1 MGTGGGTGQENRSA
15 EQPVPQV
22 SATAPVIVPRP
33 AESGTTE
40 PHLMEPHATLPTP
53 PAPGGQ
59 PGPAAPPAERQRPPA
74 STEDRLVA
82 DLIALMEAGQ
92 APWRRPWREA
102 SGPHVNLLSG
112 RPYRG
117 SNPVLLTLGLH
128 LRGSSLPFWCG
139 WGEARRLD
147 LAPRRGSRGVMILRP
162 LRWVRDPEAAAEP
175 SGVGAAASPAA
186 GAARDG
192 EGSRPEAAPRQGI
205 RFRPMVVFNA
215 ADLVGDRQASRALAE
230 RIAACRA
237 QAQAQGRPE
246 PERLAAAAATLAAW
260 PVPLLEGGGRAC
272 YWPDRD
278 RIELP
283 EPERFCSAAARL
295 ATWAHEA
302 IHSTG
307 HASRLARDLAGAF
320 GSAAY
325 AREELVAE
333 LGAVLLGERLAIGSD
348 TANHAAYLRHWCE
361 LLRQDPRVLL
371 QVLGD
376 ARRAADLIAPEPATD
391 RGGTA

>member
-1 MGTGGGTGQENRSA
+1 MQSPKTF
-15 EQPVPQV
+15 
-22 SATAPVIVPRP
+22 
-33 AESGTTE
+33 
-40 PHLMEPHATLPTP
+40 TP
-53 PAPGGQ
+53 PSDPGAQ
-59 PGPAAPPAERQRPPA
+59 PGAPARSSERQRPPA

-92 APWRRPWREA
+92 APWRRPWREG
-102 SGPHVNLLSG
+102 SGAHVNLITG

-128 LRGSSLPFWCG
+128 LRGSTLPYWCG

-162 LRWVRDPEAAAEP
+162 LRWEREP
-175 SGVGAAASPAA
+175 VGTGAVDGALGA
-186 GAARDG
+186 GAGAGAGATAAHG
-192 EGSRPEAAPRQGI
+192 ESGTPAPMPQQGI

-215 ADLVGDRQASRALAE
+215 ADLVGDAKASRGLAE
-230 RIAACRA
+230 RIAGCRA
-237 QAQAQGRPE
+237 QAHQAPVRQAS
-246 PERLAAAAATLAAW
+246 ERLAAAAATLAAW
-260 PVPLLEGGGRAC
+260 PVPLFEGAGRAC
-272 YWPDRD
+272 YRPDLD

-283 EPERFCSAAARL
+283 DRGSFHAAAARL

-307 HASRLARDLAGAF
+307 HPSRLARDLTGAF

-361 LLRQDPRVLL
+361 LLRQDSRLLL

-376 ARRAADLIAPEPATD
+376 ARRAADLIAPEAAISPEALP
-391 RGGTA
+391 G

>member
-1 MGTGGGTGQENRSA
+1 MQSPKTF
-15 EQPVPQV
+15 
-22 SATAPVIVPRP
+22 
-33 AESGTTE
+33 
-40 PHLMEPHATLPTP
+40 TP
-53 PAPGGQ
+53 PSDPGAQ
-59 PGPAAPPAERQRPPA
+59 PGAPARLSERQRPPG
-74 STEDRLVA
+74 STEERLVA

-92 APWRRPWREA
+92 APWRRPWREG
-102 SGPHVNLLSG
+102 SGAHVNLITG

-128 LRGSSLPFWCG
+128 LRGSTLPYWCG

-162 LRWVRDPEAAAEP
+162 LRWEREP
-175 SGVGAAASPAA
+175 VGTGAVDGALGA
-186 GAARDG
+186 GAGAGAGATAAHG
-192 EGSRPEAAPRQGI
+192 ESGTPAPMPQQGI

-215 ADLVGDRQASRALAE
+215 ADLVGDAQASRGLAE
-230 RIAACRA
+230 RIAGCRA
-237 QAQAQGRPE
+237 QAQAKAQELGRQAS
-246 PERLAAAAATLAAW
+246 ERLAAAAATLAAW
-260 PVPLLEGGGRAC
+260 PVPLFEGAGRAC
-272 YWPDRD
+272 YRPDLD

-283 EPERFCSAAARL
+283 DRGSFHAAAARL

-307 HASRLARDLAGAF
+307 HPSRLARDLTGAF

-361 LLRQDPRVLL
+361 LLRQDSRLLL

-376 ARRAADLIAPEPATD
+376 ARRAADLIAPEAAISPEVLP
-391 RGGTA
+391 G

>member
-1 MGTGGGTGQENRSA
+1 
-15 EQPVPQV
+15 
-22 SATAPVIVPRP
+22 
-33 AESGTTE
+33 
-40 PHLMEPHATLPTP
+40 MEPHASHPNP
-53 PAPGGQ
+53 PAPGAQ
-59 PGPAAPPAERQRPPA
+59 PGAAASPAERQRPPA

-139 WGEARRLD
+139 WGEARRLG

-175 SGVGAAASPAA
+175 GGGAVGSPAA
-186 GAARDG
+186 GATTDG
-192 EGSRPEAAPRQGI
+192 EGSRPEASPRQGT

-215 ADLVGDRQASRALAE
+215 ADLVGDRQASRVLAE

-246 PERLAAAAATLAAW
+246 PERLATAASILAAW

-272 YWPDRD
+272 YWPDCD

-283 EPERFCSAAARL
+283 GPEHFCSAAARL

-307 HASRLARDLAGAF
+307 HPSRLARDLDGGF

-361 LLRQDPRVLL
+361 LLREDGRLLL

-376 ARRAADLIAPEPATD
+376 ARRAADLIAPEPPTATD
-391 RGGTA
+391 PGGSA

>member
-1 MGTGGGTGQENRSA
+1 MQLST
-15 EQPVPQV
+15 PF
-22 SATAPVIVPRP
+22 
-33 AESGTTE
+33 
-40 PHLMEPHATLPTP
+40 TLPPHPDGP
-53 PAPGGQ
+53 PCV
-59 PGPAAPPAERQRPPA
+59 PPAERQRPPA
-74 STEDRLVA
+74 NTEDRLVA

-92 APWRRPWREA
+92 APWRRPWREG
-102 SGPHVNLLSG
+102 SGAHVNLITG

-117 SNPVLLTLGLH
+117 GNPVLLTLGLH
-128 LRGSSLPFWCG
+128 LRGSSLPYWCG

-162 LRWVRDPEAAAEP
+162 VRWEREHPGPASSADAP
-175 SGVGAAASPAA
+175 SA
-186 GAARDG
+186 DG
-192 EGSRPEAAPRQGI
+192 EVTAADGQSGLPGRAPRQGI

-215 ADLVGDRQASRALAE
+215 ADLVGDAQASLGLAE
-230 RIAACRA
+230 RIASCRA
-237 QAQAQGRPE
+237 QAQVLDRSE
-246 PERLAAAAATLAAW
+246 SERLAAAAATLAAW
-260 PVPLLEGGGRAC
+260 PVPMLEGGDRAC
-272 YWPDRD
+272 YRPDLD
-278 RIELP
+278 RIEIP
-283 EPERFCSAAARL
+283 DRSSFHAAAARL

-307 HASRLARDLAGAF
+307 HPGRLARNLAADF

-361 LLRQDPRVLL
+361 LLRQDSRLLL

-376 ARRAADLIAPEPATD
+376 ARRAADLIAPEPVSPSPDPGEVRAGV
-391 RGGTA
+391 GG

>member
-1 MGTGGGTGQENRSA
+1 MQTST
-15 EQPVPQV
+15 PF
-22 SATAPVIVPRP
+22 
-33 AESGTTE
+33 
-40 PHLMEPHATLPTP
+40 TP
-53 PAPGGQ
+53 PPNPGG
-59 PGPAAPPAERQRPPA
+59 PLSAPPSERQRPPA
-74 STEDRLVA
+74 NTEERLVA

-92 APWRRPWREA
+92 SPWRRPWREG
-102 SGPHVNLLSG
+102 SGVHVNLITG

-128 LRGSSLPFWCG
+128 LRGSSLPYWCG

-162 LRWVRDPEAAAEP
+162 LRWEQEQVGLTSPDGASAAEAE
-175 SGVGAAASPAA
+175 VTAA
-186 GAARDG
+186 DG
-192 EGSRPEAAPRQGI
+192 ESGTPARAPRQGI

-215 ADLVGDRQASRALAE
+215 ADLVGDAQASRGLAE
-230 RIAACRA
+230 RIAGCRA
-237 QAQAQGRPE
+237 QAQVLSRSE
-246 PERLAAAAATLAAW
+246 SERLAAAAATLAAW
-260 PVPLLEGGGRAC
+260 PVPMLEGGDRAC
-272 YWPDRD
+272 YRPDLD
-278 RIELP
+278 RIEIP
-283 EPERFCSAAARL
+283 DRSSFHAAAARL

-307 HASRLARDLAGAF
+307 HPRRLARNLAAGF

-361 LLRQDPRVLL
+361 LLRQDSRLLL

-376 ARRAADLIAPEPATD
+376 ARRAADLIAPEPVSPAPD
-391 RGGTA
+391 PGEVRSQVGY

>member
-1 MGTGGGTGQENRSA
+1 MKPS
-15 EQPVPQV
+15 
-22 SATAPVIVPRP
+22 
-33 AESGTTE
+33 TTS
-40 PHLMEPHATLPTP
+40 TP
-53 PAPGGQ
+53 PAAPCVQ
-59 PGPAAPPAERQRPPA
+59 PGAPARLSQRQRPPA
-74 STEDRLVA
+74 STEERLVA

-92 APWRRPWREA
+92 APWRRPWREG
-102 SGPHVNLLSG
+102 SGPHVNLITG

-128 LRGSSLPFWCG
+128 LRGSSLPYWCG

-147 LAPRRGSRGVMILRP
+147 LVPRRGSRGVMILRP
-162 LRWVRDPEAAAEP
+162 LRWEREP
-175 SGVGAAASPAA
+175 SGTGEPDAASGASREATAGDGQSGTPAQP
-186 GAARDG
+186 
-192 EGSRPEAAPRQGI
+192 SRQGI

-215 ADLVGDRQASRALAE
+215 ADLVGDAQASRGLAE
-230 RIAACRA
+230 RIAGCRA
-237 QAQAQGRPE
+237 QAQALGRSAS
-246 PERLAAAAATLAAW
+246 ERLAAAAAALAAW
-260 PVPLLEGGGRAC
+260 PVPMLEGGCRAC
-272 YWPDRD
+272 YQPDLD

-283 EPERFCSAAARL
+283 ERDRFHAASARL

-307 HASRLARDLAGAF
+307 HRSRLARDLAGAF

-361 LLRQDPRVLL
+361 LLRQDSKLLL

-376 ARRAADLIAPEPATD
+376 ARRAADLIAPESSPQSSDQGEVSSRAG
-391 RGGTA
+391 RPGPTAAGAEVSPEVLPRC

>member
-1 MGTGGGTGQENRSA
+1 MPVWVCPPLLGQVVE
-15 EQPVPQV
+15 PGKGW
-22 SATAPVIVPRP
+22 RP
-33 AESGTTE
+33 SPMQSPKTF
-40 PHLMEPHATLPTP
+40 TP
-53 PAPGGQ
+53 PPNPGAQ
-59 PGPAAPPAERQRPPA
+59 PGAAAPPSERQRPPA

-82 DLIALMEAGQ
+82 DLIALMETGQ
-92 APWRRPWREA
+92 APWRRPWREG
-102 SGPHVNLLSG
+102 SGAHVNLITG
-112 RPYRG
+112 RPYQG
-117 SNPVLLTLGLH
+117 SNPLLLTLGLH
-128 LRGSSLPFWCG
+128 LRGSSLPYWCG

-162 LRWVRDPEAAAEP
+162 LRWEREP
-175 SGVGAAASPAA
+175 AGTGAVEGALGA
-186 GAARDG
+186 GAGAGATVAHGGTAPPAPMPARG
-192 EGSRPEAAPRQGI
+192 V

-215 ADLVGDRQASRALAE
+215 ADLVGDAQASRGLAE
-230 RIAACRA
+230 RIAGCRA
-237 QAQAQGRPE
+237 QAQALGRHPS
-246 PERLAAAAATLAAW
+246 ERLAAAAATLAAW
-260 PVPLLEGGGRAC
+260 PVPMLEGGGRAC
-272 YWPDRD
+272 YRPDLD

-283 EPERFCSAAARL
+283 DRGRFHAAAARL

-307 HASRLARDLAGAF
+307 HPSRLARDLSGTF

-361 LLRQDPRVLL
+361 LLRQDSRLLL

-376 ARRAADLIAPEPATD
+376 ARRAADRIAPEAVISPD
-391 RGGTA
+391 GLPG

>member
-1 MGTGGGTGQENRSA
+1 M
-15 EQPVPQV
+15 QP
-22 SATAPVIVPRP
+22 R
-33 AESGTTE
+33 TT
-40 PHLMEPHATLPTP
+40 LTP
-53 PAPGGQ
+53 PPDSGVKPGAPAR
-59 PGPAAPPAERQRPPA
+59 PSERHPA

-92 APWRRPWREA
+92 APWRRPWRDG
-102 SGPHVNLLSG
+102 SGPHVNLITG

-128 LRGSSLPFWCG
+128 LRGSSLPYWCG

-162 LRWVRDPEAAAEP
+162 LRWEPGAEEATAGDGG
-175 SGVGAAASPAA
+175 SGTSAQP
-186 GAARDG
+186 
-192 EGSRPEAAPRQGI
+192 PRQGI

-215 ADLVGDRQASRALAE
+215 ADLVGDAQASRGLSK
-230 RIAACRA
+230 RIAGCRA
-237 QAQAQGRPE
+237 QAQVLGRGE
-246 PERLAAAAATLAAW
+246 SERLTAAAATLAAW
-260 PVPLLEGGGRAC
+260 PVPMLEGGDRAC
-272 YWPDRD
+272 YRPELD

-283 EPERFCSAAARL
+283 DRGSFHAAAARL

-307 HASRLARDLAGAF
+307 HPSRLARDLAGAF

-361 LLRQDPRVLL
+361 LLRQDSRLLL

-376 ARRAADLIAPEPATD
+376 ARRAADLIAPEAPISPEVLP
-391 RGGTA
+391 G